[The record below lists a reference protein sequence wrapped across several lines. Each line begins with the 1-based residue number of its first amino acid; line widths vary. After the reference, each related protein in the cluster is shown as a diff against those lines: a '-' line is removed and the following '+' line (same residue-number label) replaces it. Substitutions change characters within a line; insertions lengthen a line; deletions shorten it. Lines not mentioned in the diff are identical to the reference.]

1 MLIRKLPCFVI
12 ALTFCVSPVLAQE
25 QSNKKKKT
33 ATFQWVNPA
42 KSNIP
47 GLKHATF
54 RSPSMDLDVG
64 YFIYL
69 PPGYE
74 MPKNAEKKYPVVY
87 YIHGGRPG
95 SEKKSISLAAFVHRA
110 TQSKQI
116 DPTIYVFINGG
127 PVSHY
132 NYPQKKNAM
141 GEDVFIK
148 ELIPH
153 IDGTYRTI
161 ADRSGRGIEGFSQGG
176 RGTMRIIMKHPN
188 LFCSA
193 APGGG
198 GYETEKR
205 ISEEGG
211 RESDSLIFAEGY
223 NTWDLAR
230 SYSATMENDNAANF
244 RMLVFVGDKGFN
256 YENNLEFMSFLKT
269 EGIPFERLVV
279 PDAPHSAK
287 IIYEKRSKDILD
299 FHQKSFRAA
308 TKN

>member
-1 MLIRKLPCFVI
+1 MPIRQLLCLVI
-12 ALTFCVSPVLAQE
+12 AITFSVSPALAQK
-25 QSNKKKKT
+25 QSNKKKKP
-33 ATFQWVNPA
+33 APFQWVNPA

-54 RSPSMDLDVG
+54 RSPSIDLDVG

-69 PPGYE
+69 LPGY
-74 MPKNAEKKYPVVY
+74 KSSRNADKKYPVVY
-87 YIHGGRPG
+87 YLHGGRHG

-110 TQSKQI
+110 TKSKQI
-116 DPTIYVFINGG
+116 DPTVYVFINGG

-153 IDGTYRTI
+153 IDATYRTI

-198 GYETEKR
+198 GYATEKR

-230 SYSATMENDNAANF
+230 SYAATLADDNAAKF

-256 YENNLEFMSFLKT
+256 YENNLEFMSFL
-269 EGIPFERLVV
+269 ENEAIPFERLVV

-287 IIYEKRSKDILD
+287 IIYEKRSKDILE
-299 FHQKSFRAA
+299 FHQESFRAA
-308 TKN
+308 AKD